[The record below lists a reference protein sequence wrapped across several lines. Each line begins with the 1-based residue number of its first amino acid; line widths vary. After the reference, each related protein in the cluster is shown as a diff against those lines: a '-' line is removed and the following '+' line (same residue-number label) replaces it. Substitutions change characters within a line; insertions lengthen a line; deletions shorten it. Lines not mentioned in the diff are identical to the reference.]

1 MTQQKRHEVNNDVKY
16 TSLQVSQKSLVLVKN
31 IINGRY
37 VRCSNKMQKSDFLYV
52 SLIFEILKLPST
64 IPHDPLL
71 KKRKNKFYE
80 NKIKLNWL
88 NLLHFFFVTV

>member
-1 MTQQKRHEVNNDVKY
+1 MKSIMTLNTRHYK
-16 TSLQVSQKSLVLVKN
+16 SHKKSLVLVKN

-64 IPHDPLL
+64 IPHDPL
-71 KKRKNKFYE
+71 
-80 NKIKLNWL
+80 
-88 NLLHFFFVTV
+88 